1 MYRILIKT
9 TPSIPMATQGM
20 HRNVRVVSSTRPSY
34 LNDTA
39 TMFGLLAV
47 KLANLC
53 KFNNN
58 VING

>member
-1 MYRILIKT
+1 
-9 TPSIPMATQGM
+9 MATQGM

-53 KFNNN
+53 KFNND